1 MKETLRR
8 SESEKAPSNSK
19 KTTSKKLTKVDTI
32 KKEQA
37 RTAIIKKQ
45 IIEMFLKKTGNIAM
59 MCRELGICRQT
70 YYGWMA
76 EDEKFKKAID
86 DEKEGLIDFAESKL
100 FNLIN
105 EKNTVAIIFFLKTQ
119 GKHRGYIE
127 QSDVGISGE
136 IKLNVDRTITSDRP
150 EEM

>member
-1 MKETLRR
+1 
-8 SESEKAPSNSK
+8 
-19 KTTSKKLTKVDTI
+19 
-32 KKEQA
+32 
-37 RTAIIKKQ
+37 
-45 IIEMFLKKTGNIAM
+45 
-59 MCRELGICRQT
+59 
-70 YYGWMA
+70 MA

>member
-8 SESEKAPSNSK
+8 SESEKASSNSK
-19 KTTSKKLTKVDTI
+19 KTTPKKLTKPDTI
-32 KKEQA
+32 KKKQP
-37 RTAIIKKQ
+37 RTEIAKKKIIQ
-45 IIEMFLKKTGNIAM
+45 IFFAATGNIAHI
-59 MCRELGICRQT
+59 CKEVGISRET
-70 YYGWMA
+70 FYGWMKR
-76 EDEKFKKAID
+76 DEKFKKAID